1 MSYLIKIIISIF
13 LLSHSIHSYAN
24 DEKKITISHLI
35 QSAELTLKK
44 INKNSDIRNFENYL
58 ENCRAIL
65 IFPEV
70 YEGGF
75 FFGAK
80 GGNGVLLIRKSKNK
94 FTGPFFYS
102 IGGLSVGLQFG
113 AKSGKVVMTVMTN
126 RGLKSI
132 LKERLKFGVDVDAV
146 VVSDGIGYSAES
158 TLRLA
163 DIYSF
168 TDNKGL
174 FLGSS
179 IEGSYLQPRNDLN
192 RMLYKK
198 DLDSDEILKQEKPK
212 NEINNIIKI
221 IENIIGNKSEKKQ

>member
-1 MSYLIKIIISIF
+1 MGYLIKIFISIY
-13 LLSHSIHSYAN
+13 LLCHPINSHSN
-24 DEKKITISHLI
+24 DESKYTISHLI

-44 INKNSDIRNFENYL
+44 LNKNSDMKNFKDYL
-58 ENCRAIL
+58 KNSRAIL
-65 IFPEV
+65 IFPEI

-80 GGNGVLLIRKSKNK
+80 GGNGLLIIRKSKNS
-94 FTGPFFYS
+94 FSGPFFYS

-126 RGLKSI
+126 RGLKSV
-132 LKERLKFGVDVDAV
+132 LKERIKFGVDVDAV
-146 VVSDGIGYSAES
+146 VVSDGVGYSAES

-168 TDNKGL
+168 TDKEGL
-174 FLGSS
+174 FRVSS

-192 RMLYKK
+192 RFLYKQ
-198 DLDSDEILKQEKPK
+198 DFDSEKILNSNESRI
-212 NEINNIIKI
+212 EINNIIKI
-221 IENIIGNKSEKKQ
+221 IQNITSEKSKK

>member
-1 MSYLIKIIISIF
+1 MSYLIKIVISIF
-13 LLSHSIHSYAN
+13 LLFHPIHSYAN
-24 DEKKITISHLI
+24 DEKKITVSHLI

-44 INKNSDIRNFENYL
+44 INKNSDIKNFENYL

-80 GGNGVLLIRKSKNK
+80 GGNGLLLIRKSKNK

-212 NEINNIIKI
+212 NEISNIIKI
-221 IENIIGNKSEKKQ
+221 IENIIGNKSEKK

>member
-1 MSYLIKIIISIF
+1 MSYLIKIVTSIF
-13 LLSHSIHSYAN
+13 LLSHPIHSYAN
-24 DEKKITISHLI
+24 DEKKISISHLI

-44 INKNSDIRNFENYL
+44 INRNSDIKNFENYL

-212 NEINNIIKI
+212 NEISNIIKI

>member
-1 MSYLIKIIISIF
+1 MSYLIKIVISIF
-13 LLSHSIHSYAN
+13 LLSYPIHSYSN
-24 DEKKITISHLI
+24 DEKKITVSHLI

-44 INKNSDIRNFENYL
+44 INKNSDIKNFENYL

-174 FLGSS
+174 FVGSS

-198 DLDSDEILKQEKPK
+198 DLNSDEILKQEKPK
-212 NEINNIIKI
+212 NEISNIIKI
-221 IENIIGNKSEKKQ
+221 IGNIIGNKSEKKQ